1 MSISKLNKLAGTR
14 KAAANETIT
23 LSIEGEEIKMEFR
36 EPRITDLSVP
46 DKIDKKIAARWP
58 SLEKSERLSVFTA
71 ARCYVP
77 ADEEKKDYDGIEL
90 FGFTAAHQ
98 PFIFND
104 LVDQLL
110 TAFPDFRDWLAA
122 KAEAKND

>member
-1 MSISKLNKLAGTR
+1 MSISKLNKLAGER
-14 KAAANETIT
+14 KPAENQIIT
-23 LSIEGEEIKMEFR
+23 LSIEGEDVGMEFR
-36 EPRITDLSVP
+36 EPRVADMSIP
-46 DKIDKKIAARWP
+46 EKIDKKIAARWP
-58 SLEKSERLSVFTA
+58 TLEKSERLSVFIA

-90 FGFTAAHQ
+90 FGYTAVHQ

-104 LVDQLL
+104 LVDKLL
-110 TAFPDFRDWLAA
+110 VAFPDFRDWLGA